1 MKTVDNL
8 KAPKTRVE
16 RNKEMHIIGVG
27 ADVINQPLEPLLA
40 RLHGTWRRRGLIDHV
55 VLPAIFR
62 PHPTL
67 MTEMSLDKRKMRG
80 ACNRDWS
87 ETQLHREHR
96 FDRDIEVREG
106 AIGGI
111 TYINLIVH
119 KAHALRSQPALKNNQ
134 RERQNR
140 ALSAVPHCSHEAL
153 RHLAHPP
160 PTLTIGSQPSHELY
174 VRRADSLC

>member
-1 MKTVDNL
+1 MEAVDNL
-8 KAPKTRVE
+8 KAPKTAVE
-16 RNKEMHIIGVG
+16 RNKEMHIIGLV
-27 ADVINQPLEPLLA
+27 ADVINPPLEPLLA
-40 RLHGTWRRRGLIDHV
+40 RLHGTGRRRGLGYI

-62 PHPTL
+62 PHPIL

-119 KAHALRSQPALKNNQ
+119 KAHALRSQPAVKNNQ
-134 RERQNR
+134 RER
-140 ALSAVPHCSHEAL
+140 
-153 RHLAHPP
+153 
-160 PTLTIGSQPSHELY
+160 
-174 VRRADSLC
+174 